1 MNNEVELA
9 KKIITEEIER
19 EGLRIE
25 KILLFGSRAR
35 GDYTRDSD
43 WDFYVIIDR
52 DIPFNKRR
60 RIITCIKRRLA
71 KSKIPNDI
79 IIQSASA
86 GERRKND
93 TGYLSYYVLKE
104 GIELI

>member
-1 MNNEVELA
+1 MNNEVEIA
-9 KKIITEEIER
+9 KKIITEEIEKV
-19 EGLRIE
+19 GLRIE

-52 DIPFNKRR
+52 EIPFIERR
-60 RIITCIKRRLA
+60 KIITCIRRRLA

-79 IIQSASA
+79 IIQSVSTV
-86 GERRKND
+86 ERRKND
-93 TGYLSYYVLKE
+93 VGYLSYYVLKE
-104 GIELI
+104 GIEVL